1 MPHIVVD
8 LSIDPEEWLKPYQG
22 LASEVHARA
31 RDGRTVR
38 FPARILSRYFLRD
51 GIHGTFR
58 IQFDDQ
64 GKFSSI
70 ERVA

>member
-8 LSIDPEEWLKPYQG
+8 LSIDPEEWLKLYQG

-38 FPARILSRYFLRD
+38 FPARILSRSWEP
-51 GIHGTFR
+51 FR
-58 IQFDDQ
+58 P
-64 GKFSSI
+64 G
-70 ERVA
+70 